1 MSQANDRSALEARLQ
16 AAQAELARVREE
28 FATFSGRL
36 SHDLHAV
43 LRNIGGFA
51 EALQDQQDGTLTQRQ
66 ARYVERIRAGAQRGD
81 GILRDL
87 VALSAATVA
96 RMEPAA
102 VDMESLVD
110 DAIRELAPA
119 CAGRQ
124 VQWERAGTPW
134 PRLHA
139 DPALLR
145 MVVDQLL
152 GNAVKFTRGREP
164 AHIRVQVTA
173 DANGGA
179 LVVTDN
185 GVGFDPA
192 YQSRLFGAFERL
204 HDAAEFEGN
213 GIGLAL
219 VRTVVQRHQGQV
231 RAQALPDG
239 GALFGV
245 SLPHG
250 PEGARPAATP
260 APPPPPSN
268 ETAHYA
274 RKLRVL
280 LVDDEAL
287 VRVTVQMM
295 LQREGHA
302 VTTAPDGA
310 TALQLLA
317 AGASGAID
325 LVLCD
330 WSMPGIGGGEVVRA
344 AKRTQPGIR
353 AIVMTGKRPDAQ
365 GKHAMPAD
373 VDQVLDKPVSLAR
386 LREAMKGAM
395 GEAGRG

>member
-1 MSQANDRSALEARLQ
+1 MSQASDRCDLEARLQ
-16 AAQAELARVREE
+16 ESQAELARVRAE

-36 SHDLHAV
+36 SHDLQAV
-43 LRNIGGFA
+43 MRNIDGFA
-51 EALQDQQDGTLTQRQ
+51 EALQDQQDGALTQRQ
-66 ARYVERIRAGAQRGD
+66 ARYVERIRAGARRGD

-87 VALSAATVA
+87 SALSATTVA
-96 RMEPAA
+96 SMEPTA
-102 VDMESLVD
+102 VDVESLVD
-110 DAIRELAPA
+110 TAVRELAPA

-124 VQWERAGTPW
+124 VHWERAGTPW

-145 MVVDQLL
+145 LVIDQLL
-152 GNAVKFTRGREP
+152 ANALKFTRGRAP

-192 YQSRLFGAFERL
+192 YESRLFGAFERL

-219 VRTVVQRHQGQV
+219 VRTVVQRHHGQV
-231 RAQALPDG
+231 RAQALPEG

-245 SLPHG
+245 RLPHG
-250 PEGARPAATP
+250 PAQPRPTPTSSSPQREGARDPG
-260 APPPPPSN
+260 
-268 ETAHYA
+268 
-274 RKLRVL
+274 KLRVL

-302 VTTAPDGA
+302 VTTAADGA
-310 TALQLLA
+310 AALQLLA
-317 AGASGAID
+317 AGASDAID
-325 LVLCD
+325 LLLCD
-330 WSMPGIGGGEVVRA
+330 WSMPGIGGGDVVRA
-344 AKRTQPGIR
+344 AKRAQPGIR
-353 AIVMTGKRPDAQ
+353 AIVMTGQRPDAEGQ
-365 GKHAMPAD
+365 HAMPAE

-386 LREAMKGAM
+386 LREAMGSAM
-395 GEAGRG
+395 GGGAQA

>member
-1 MSQANDRSALEARLQ
+1 MSQASDRSALEARLQ
-16 AAQAELARVREE
+16 AAQAELARVRAE

-36 SHDLHAV
+36 SHDLQAV

-51 EALQDQQDGTLTQRQ
+51 EALQDQQDGALTQRQ

-87 VALSAATVA
+87 VALSAATVT
-96 RMEPAA
+96 RMEPTALDVEA
-102 VDMESLVD
+102 LVD

-145 MVVDQLL
+145 LVIDQLL
-152 GNAVKFTRGREP
+152 ANAVKFTRGREP
-164 AHIRVQVTA
+164 AQIRVEVTT
-173 DANGGA
+173 DANGAA

-192 YQSRLFGAFERL
+192 YESRLFGAFERL
-204 HDAAEFEGN
+204 HDATEFEGN

-231 RAQALPDG
+231 RAQALPEG
-239 GALFGV
+239 GALFGL

-250 PEGARPAATP
+250 PEGPRPTP
-260 APPPPPSN
+260 TTAPSSPQRES
-268 ETAHYA
+268 TQDA

-302 VTTAPDGA
+302 VTTAADGA
-310 TALQLLA
+310 TALQLLD

-325 LVLCD
+325 LLLCD
-330 WSMPGIGGGEVVRA
+330 WSMPGIGGGDVVRA

-386 LREAMKGAM
+386 LREAMASALGGA
-395 GEAGRG
+395 AQA